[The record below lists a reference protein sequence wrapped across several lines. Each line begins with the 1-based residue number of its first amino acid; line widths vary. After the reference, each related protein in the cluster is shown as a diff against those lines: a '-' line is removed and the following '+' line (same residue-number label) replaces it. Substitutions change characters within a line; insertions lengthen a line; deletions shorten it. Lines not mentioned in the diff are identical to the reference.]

1 MIRVMIKES
10 SKPQGAIN
18 ESELGV
24 SPELLVKGN
33 TSGFKKFL
41 KGITKFGTI
50 PAIAVELLPAR
61 ELYMNCRAAGAERS
75 ICTEMFWKRFGSQGF
90 VEFEEE
96 LGKMRMDYRKAWN
109 LYASTKGKV
118 GKKGYYPFFY
128 EYCDLDTAEDVRKE
142 KCKNRKKLWD
152 MAIYTN
158 EHKAIVARSKAWQRR
173 RYANVLAVPVKKLL
187 EPNCPPGYKITPAI
201 DGGGRRCE
209 PERI

>member
-96 LGKMRMDYRKAWN
+96 LGKLRIFMH
-109 LYASTKGKV
+109 LQKGKSA
-118 GKKGYYPFFY
+118 KKVIILFSTSTVIWTRLRM
-128 EYCDLDTAEDVRKE
+128 CVRKNAKIE
-142 KCKNRKKLWD
+142 KSSGTWQY
-152 MAIYTN
+152 IQTN
-158 EHKAIVARSKAWQRR
+158 TKPLSRDPRLGSVVDTQM
-173 RYANVLAVPVKKLL
+173 Y
-187 EPNCPPGYKITPAI
+187 
-201 DGGGRRCE
+201 
-209 PERI
+209 